1 MIRTLVV
8 FALAVALS
16 SCSNFDKRKF
26 EAVYRTGKALEVE
39 MAGGVH
45 IPEQR
50 KALKAFQTEIE
61 MLKGR
66 AEGEGEEACLRAF
79 ENAAAAYDNFLTIRE
94 LDISGETRP
103 DGRMLLGD
111 SWKPR
116 AERFGV
122 NTEPD
127 TNPDPTSKYKWIWM
141 DTSQALE
148 GFDAAARREMAEAS
162 RLVNQ

>member
-1 MIRTLVV
+1 MIRKVAV
-8 FALAVALS
+8 IALAAVLTG
-16 SCSNFDKRKF
+16 CSNLDKQKF
-26 EAVYRTGKALEVE
+26 EAVYRAGKALEVE
-39 MAGGVH
+39 MATGVH

-50 KALKAFQTEIE
+50 KALKTLQTEIE
-61 MLKGR
+61 TLKGR
-66 AEGEGEEACLRAF
+66 AKGENEEACLRAF
-79 ENAAAAYDNFLTIRE
+79 DNAAAAYDNFLTIRE
-94 LDISGETRP
+94 LDLGGDTRP

-127 TNPDPTSKYKWIWM
+127 TNPDPTSKYKWIWLN
-141 DTSQALE
+141 TSQALE
-148 GFDAAARREMAEAS
+148 GFDAAAKREMAEAS